1 MSTTKTW
8 KRIVSMLMAILLFFS
23 ITPVSTYMDV
33 HTNAAA
39 ANKTIYLNTG
49 GSSLWN
55 QAGATFF
62 AWAWQGSA
70 SGSWYSSVYSN
81 NGGLYAFN
89 IPSGCTGVIFV
100 RMPNGSTAGNLNS
113 GYWNK
118 TGDLAIS
125 GNCYTIT
132 GWGST
137 AGKWSTMNFIVAG
150 SAGLCGSSW
159 NGTDTNNKMSAN
171 SDGTYSITYTNVPA
185 GTYEYKIVGS
195 GIWMSD
201 GNNSSLKVT
210 TPSNVT
216 ITYNPSNN
224 TVSSTVTPIVVN
236 HSVSFTPDDGTQFS
250 GNATA
255 TEGVDYTA
263 KITANNGYVL
273 PSDITV
279 QTGSKSLTPNTDYR
293 YDSSTGDIT
302 IFGSA
307 ITGDITITAI
317 GEPDLPTSYDIENKL
332 TGLKSDGAA
341 SVDVGVPYTATL
353 SPEVGFT
360 LPENIKI
367 TVGGTELT
375 SRYSYDNSTGKLSI
389 DAEVITGDITITA
402 EGVRKT
408 YDVVNTLTNLTS
420 NGAASCQHGIKYTAT
435 LTPASNYSRPA
446 EIIVKVGDTVLTGGY
461 SYSSSTGV
469 VAIDADKVTGNIE
482 IIAAATEDY
491 YTLVGPESLMGSHWN
506 TTDPNNRMFQTGDGI
521 FTYIFNELS
530 AGTYEVKAVKNGDYN
545 IDQWPDS
552 GNYNFTVDSKRP
564 VIITLNTKEDTIK
577 ATLLHNLYTVAGTYD
592 LCHSEWDPADPDN
605 KMTRNPDGTYSIT
618 YTGVAPG
625 THKFKVVADSNWDAG
640 NWPTEDYVLNVTA
653 TSDVTI
659 TFDPVT
665 GKVDVLITPKEVK
678 VEDYDRINEFKPEA
692 DDVFYVD
699 TDLVD
704 YINDERVSA
713 GILNGYSTSNQGI
726 WNTAGSA
733 PFSYLN
739 YVLTEQG
746 YTYPLYFGPLNF
758 YESRHGR
765 VVNQDTWYNLIGWAS
780 VANTALA
787 AKDPLA
793 TEANPPALNTSAVVQ
808 GLVGSKLVNGTLA
821 DPNQAGV
828 TLPYFD
834 KNAAANLKN
843 SETYGVMAYYSD
855 LKFPFKQSHKNGF
868 TTYSYDSAKDY
879 AVYYDYNTN
888 QLFASN
894 SHVLDTE
901 LDSDKDGDDYGFYP
915 LNEADDTGN
924 ELNHGFGAKFTIDFT
939 VSEKGLLPNGDPV
952 TFKFTGDDD
961 VWVFIDGVL
970 VLDMGG
976 AHAKATGSID
986 FSTLTAT
993 VENAYTIKSS
1003 DLLPSTSDSF
1013 KQESYLDHGLENW
1026 VFKDSFQERGSVETG
1041 EIYTS
1046 FKDFDYSKIHTMTV
1060 FYMERSGI
1068 ESNFSMEFT
1077 MVPVPSGMTLSNELN
1092 EKEINA
1098 GLLDEISGVSDF
1110 DFNFSATTPNTTSV
1124 AFQNFTLTNKHT
1136 GKATTVNFADP
1147 VFSTAIQGI
1156 TNYTYA
1162 HSFFNENGEHAFISG
1177 TQFNILEVPKGIF
1190 TYTNT
1195 KWNVYDAKNGYAPVP
1210 NANGTNT
1217 TAAFTMGDEND
1228 KTAYSY
1234 AVVFTNTMALGTL
1247 EIAKIFKDA
1256 YLADT
1261 EFTFR
1266 VYLDLDGV
1274 GSTFKEDE
1282 YPGLVYT
1289 VDGKEFVSKDGTVT
1303 IKGGQTAVISG
1314 IPAGATYRVV
1324 EEISD
1329 SDPWKQENAENFEGT
1344 ITVNETITATF
1355 TNVTKSSTL
1364 DKVIFVEA
1372 GTKTAYAPSGIIE
1385 IQLSNLSNGLT
1396 AITNKDFTEINVTAA
1411 QANQAYT
1418 VEYTGRKE
1426 NGEIVSG
1433 AIAVY
1438 SYAATDKTYVFDFG
1452 LPSNLADTTHGD
1464 GLFQGGT
1471 FYNNSFS
1478 GTKATLISIDSK
1490 DTLYTTIS
1498 AATKGTIGKDG
1509 SYSAITFTPVGFMSQ
1524 AETYE
1529 YTVHISVNDGGYVE
1543 GNPETGVKLTGSITI
1558 MPANSVYYEDNFNAN
1573 ATTNDP
1579 TNKIIYSEGVKSPT
1593 AGPSLSQSN
1602 NQSQNYGYDEAY
1614 LNGYAQ
1620 SNGSATTLSFNGE
1633 TMTGDYAYFTFS
1645 GTGFD
1650 LISRT
1655 NNTSAGFAVY
1665 IFSGPHSATNL
1676 GFISSFTGTRPDKMV
1691 FVDTYYSAGDLHQVP
1706 VVSVRLQNYG
1716 QYTVYIQA
1724 LRTSSDKLNDVT
1736 VDGIRIYNP
1745 LGTNATYPL
1754 ATEQNASIDELRVL
1768 FKNEIVSLAGN
1779 GSNGV
1784 FMGMGNPNAVEDAL
1798 EGAAIVENM
1807 EGKTIQSAGDL
1818 ESIYL
1823 YGPNNEMYLPKN
1835 FGIGFSY
1842 TVDSA
1847 DWTLQLGAK
1856 AVTAFGTAKS
1866 ITIYVKN
1873 RTTSKYTAVHTI
1885 QLTTATDL
1893 YYDLTAALKNFAT
1906 VDTTYDIIIISESD
1920 FGSNEF
1926 VSLTT
1931 VKHTGITLS

>member
-1 MSTTKTW
+1 
-8 KRIVSMLMAILLFFS
+8 MLMAILLFFS
-23 ITPVSTYMDV
+23 ITPVSTYMDI
-33 HTNAAA
+33 HSNAAS
-39 ANKTIYLNTG
+39 NEKTIFLKPNSNWTQASAWFAAYV
-49 GSSLWN
+49 WN
-55 QAGATFF
+55 N
-62 AWAWQGSA
+62 
-70 SGSWYSSVYSN
+70 SGDKWYKMTDTDGDGIYSCT
-81 NGGLYAFN
+81 
-89 IPSGCTGVIFV
+89 IPSNYTSLIFV
-100 RMPNGSTAGNLNS
+100 RMNPSYSALSWDYKWDQTKDLTISSSYNLYTIASGAWSNGSGT
-113 GYWNK
+113 
-118 TGDLAIS
+118 
-125 GNCYTIT
+125 
-132 GWGST
+132 
-137 AGKWSTMNFIVAG
+137 WSAYKFTVTHNP
-150 SAGLCGSSW
+150 
-159 NGTDTNNKMSAN
+159 
-171 SDGTYSITYTNVPA
+171 TNV
-185 GTYEYKIVGS
+185 T
-195 GIWMSD
+195 
-201 GNNSSLKVT
+201 
-210 TPSNVT
+210 
-216 ITYNPSNN
+216 
-224 TVSSTVTPIVVN
+224 
-236 HSVSFTPDDGTQFS
+236 FS
-250 GNATA
+250 GNTSSLGGA
-255 TEGVDYTA
+255 DYTA
-263 KITANNGYVL
+263 KITANSGYKL
-273 PSDITV
+273 PTRITIQV
-279 QTGSKSLTPNTDYR
+279 GKTTLTQGTHYSYN
-293 YDSSTGDIT
+293 SSTGDIT
-302 IFGSA
+302 VNGSSFTA
-307 ITGDITITAI
+307 AMTITAI
-317 GEPDLPTSYDIENKL
+317 GELDTPTSYDIENKL

-435 LTPASNYSRPA
+435 LTPASSYSRPA

-545 IDQWPDS
+545 IGQWPAS

-564 VIITLNTKEDTIK
+564 VIITLNTKENTIT

-605 KMTRNPDGTYSIT
+605 QMTRNPDGTYSIT

-625 THKFKVVADSNWDAG
+625 THTFKVVADSNWDAG

-665 GKVDVLITPKEVK
+665 GKADALITPKEVK
-678 VEDYDRINEFKPEA
+678 VEDYERINEFKPSA

-726 WNTAGSA
+726 WNNAGQA

-739 YVLTEQG
+739 YVLSQQN
-746 YTYPLYFGPLNF
+746 YTYPLYFGPMNF
-758 YESRHGR
+758 YESRYGR
-765 VVNQDTWYNLIGWAS
+765 VVNQNTWYNLIGWAT

-787 AKDPLA
+787 VKDPLA
-793 TEANPPALNTSAVVQ
+793 TEASPPALNTDAVVQ
-808 GLVGSKLVNGTLA
+808 GLVGNKLVNGTLA
-821 DPNQAGV
+821 DPVQEGV

-834 KNAAANLKN
+834 KNAAADLKN
-843 SETYGVMAYYSD
+843 SGTHGVMAYYSN
-855 LKFPFKQSHKNGF
+855 LKFPFIQSYDSSSRV

-888 QLFASN
+888 QLYASN
-894 SHVLDTE
+894 NHILDTE
-901 LDSDKDGDDYGFYP
+901 LDSDTSSNDYGFYP
-915 LNEADDTGN
+915 LNEADDTNN

-939 VSEKGLLPNGDPV
+939 VNENGLLPNGDPV

-976 AHAKATGSID
+976 AHAKATGVID

-1013 KQESYLDHGLENW
+1013 KQESYLDHGLDNW

-1110 DFNFSATTPNTTSV
+1110 DFNFYATTPNTTSV

-1289 VDGKEFVSKDGTVT
+1289 VGGKEFVSKDGTVT

-1464 GLFQGGT
+1464 GLFQGST

-1856 AVTAFGTAKS
+1856 AVTASGTAKS

-1906 VDTTYDIIIISESD
+1906 VDTTYDIIIISDSD

>member
-1 MSTTKTW
+1 MNTTKTW
-8 KRIVSMLMAILLFFS
+8 KRIVSMLMAVLLFFS
-23 ITPVSTYMDV
+23 ITPVSTYMDI
-33 HTNAAA
+33 HSNAAS
-39 ANKTIYLNTG
+39 NEKTIFLKPNSNWTQASAWFAAYV
-49 GSSLWN
+49 WN
-55 QAGATFF
+55 N
-62 AWAWQGSA
+62 
-70 SGSWYSSVYSN
+70 SGDKWYKMTDTDGDGIYSCT
-81 NGGLYAFN
+81 
-89 IPSGCTGVIFV
+89 IPSNYTSLIFV
-100 RMPNGSTAGNLNS
+100 RMNPSYSALSWDYKWDQTKDLTISSSYNLYTIASGAWSNGSGT
-113 GYWNK
+113 
-118 TGDLAIS
+118 
-125 GNCYTIT
+125 
-132 GWGST
+132 
-137 AGKWSTMNFIVAG
+137 WSAYKFTV
-150 SAGLCGSSW
+150 
-159 NGTDTNNKMSAN
+159 THKP
-171 SDGTYSITYTNVPA
+171 TNV
-185 GTYEYKIVGS
+185 T
-195 GIWMSD
+195 
-201 GNNSSLKVT
+201 
-210 TPSNVT
+210 
-216 ITYNPSNN
+216 
-224 TVSSTVTPIVVN
+224 
-236 HSVSFTPDDGTQFS
+236 FS
-250 GNATA
+250 GNTSSLGGA
-255 TEGVDYTA
+255 DYTA
-263 KITANNGYVL
+263 KITANSGYKL
-273 PSDITV
+273 PTSITIQV
-279 QTGSKSLTPNTDYR
+279 GKTTLTQGTHYSYN
-293 YDSSTGDIT
+293 SSTGDIT
-302 IFGSA
+302 VNGSSFTA
-307 ITGDITITAI
+307 AMTITAI
-317 GEPDLPTSYDIENKL
+317 GELDTPTSYDIENKL

-435 LTPASNYSRPA
+435 LTPASSYSRPA
-446 EIIVKVGDTVLTGGY
+446 EIIVKVGDTVLTVGY

-545 IDQWPDS
+545 IDQWPTI

-564 VIITLNTKEDTIK
+564 VIITLNTKENTIK

-659 TFDPVT
+659 TFDPVNST
-665 GKVDVLITPKEVK
+665 VKAVITPKEVK
-678 VEDYDRINEFKPEA
+678 VEDYDRTEEFKPNA
-692 DDVFYVD
+692 DEVFYVD

-739 YVLTEQG
+739 YVLSEQD

-808 GLVGSKLVNGTLA
+808 GLVGNKLVNGTLA
-821 DPNQAGV
+821 DPKQEGV

-843 SETYGVMAYYSD
+843 SDTYGVMAYYSD
-855 LKFPFKQSHKNGF
+855 LKFPFKQSHKNGV

-915 LNEADDTGN
+915 LNEADDTAN

-993 VENAYTIKSS
+993 VTDAYTIKSS

-1013 KQESYLDHGLENW
+1013 KQSSYLDQGMDNW

-1077 MVPVPSGMTLSNELN
+1077 MVPVPSGLTLSNELN

-1110 DFNFSATTPNTTSV
+1110 DFNFTATSPNTTSV

-1136 GKATTVNFADP
+1136 GKATAVNFAPP

-1289 VDGKEFVSKDGTVT
+1289 VGGKEFVSKDGTVT

-1558 MPANSVYYEDNFNAN
+1558 MPANSVYYEDNFNATG
-1573 ATTNDP
+1573 TTDP
-1579 TNKIIYSEGVKSPT
+1579 TNKIIYSDEDIAPGKAPDLT
-1593 AGPSLSQSN
+1593 QSN

-1856 AVTAFGTAKS
+1856 AVTASGTAKS

-1906 VDTTYDIIIISESD
+1906 VDTTYDIIIISDSD